1 MERKCSRKGPEP
13 PLVSDNSCSCR
24 PSTAC
29 VCVYVRARACVCVCV
44 CVCVCWCVFL
54 RYTQTQRHQ
63 LPITILLIDHVIWWT
78 SPSFSLS
85 RRGGEKETRE
95 KKKTQLK
102 TKWTT
107 MRRFSRTL
115 SSPAITK
122 ATTISLFAEK
132 NVFFFRPLPVRSELS
147 LRRRRSEF
155 KQRING
161 RPLLFTS
168 FFFPLLLTTS
178 AKTRPVVQQWWIVRH
193 VDSGSARC
201 LLFLMLTRLAPA
213 RSP

>member
-1 MERKCSRKGPEP
+1 M
-13 PLVSDNSCSCR
+13 
-24 PSTAC
+24 C
-29 VCVYVRARACVCVCV
+29 VCVRACARVCVCVCV
-44 CVCVCWCVFL
+44 CVCVGVCFFVTH
-54 RYTQTQRHQ
+54 R
-63 LPITILLIDHVIWWT
+63 PSDT
-78 SPSFSLS
+78 SCPSQFSLS
-85 RRGGEKETRE
+85 TTWSGGPLPRSRSLAAAAKKRRER

>member
-29 VCVYVRARACVCVCV
+29 VCVYVHARACVCVCV
-44 CVCVCWCVFL
+44 CVLVCVSSL
-54 RYTQTQRHQ
+54 HTDPATPAAH
-63 LPITILLIDHVIWWT
+63 HN
-78 SPSFSLS
+78 SPYRPRDLVDLSLVLALS
-85 RRGGEKETRE
+85 PRRRKRDERE
-95 KKKTQLK
+95 KKTQLK

-168 FFFPLLLTTS
+168 FFSLYF
-178 AKTRPVVQQWWIVRH
+178 
-193 VDSGSARC
+193 
-201 LLFLMLTRLAPA
+201 
-213 RSP
+213 